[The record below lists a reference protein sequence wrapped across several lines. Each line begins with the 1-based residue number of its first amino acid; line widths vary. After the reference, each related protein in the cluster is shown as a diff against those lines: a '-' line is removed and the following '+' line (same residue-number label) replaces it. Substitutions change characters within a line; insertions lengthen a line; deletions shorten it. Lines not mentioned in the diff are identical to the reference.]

1 MINGEWI
8 LNPANVKEA
17 FLQYYKDKFQAYV
30 PQVNYTSHS
39 SFASLSMAERIDLE
53 KSVSS
58 VEIRKAVWDCG
69 SDKSPGPDGFT
80 FLFLKR
86 YWDIFKSDV
95 EFFVSEFFSSSKMPP
110 GTNSSFIT
118 LIPKVCNPSS
128 VKDYRPISLIGL
140 HYKIIAKNLAN
151 RLASVIGNLK
161 YLDYILLQCGFGEK
175 WRSWISE
182 CLKSARTSI
191 LINGSPTSEF
201 SLIRGLRQGDPL
213 SPFLFILIME
223 GLHIALKDALYINL
237 IRGVQVGN
245 PSIRVSHFFYVDD
258 VVLVTEWNQVQMD
271 NILCDLNVFFL
282 ASTH

>member
-58 VEIRKAVWDCG
+58 VEIRKAEIGICG
-69 SDKSPGPDGFT
+69 KRTKSPGSDGFT

-118 LIPKVCNPSS
+118 LIPRSGSLPFTYLGLPIGSNMSRLTHWQGFIDKFNSRLSKWKVRFWKDNWSGDTPLAQRYNRLFRLDLEPNCMVSDRYVNGEWNLKWIRPIIYGRNLDYLACLTSELEQVIS
-128 VKDYRPISLIGL
+128 FEGQDELRWSFGCDGTFTVKDTRHHIDDIILPTLETSTICSRTLFCRQIGEL
-140 HYKIIAKNLAN
+140 
-151 RLASVIGNLK
+151 G
-161 YLDYILLQCGFGEK
+161 
-175 WRSWISE
+175 
-182 CLKSARTSI
+182 
-191 LINGSPTSEF
+191 
-201 SLIRGLRQGDPL
+201 
-213 SPFLFILIME
+213 
-223 GLHIALKDALYINL
+223 
-237 IRGVQVGN
+237 
-245 PSIRVSHFFYVDD
+245 
-258 VVLVTEWNQVQMD
+258 
-271 NILCDLNVFFL
+271 
-282 ASTH
+282 